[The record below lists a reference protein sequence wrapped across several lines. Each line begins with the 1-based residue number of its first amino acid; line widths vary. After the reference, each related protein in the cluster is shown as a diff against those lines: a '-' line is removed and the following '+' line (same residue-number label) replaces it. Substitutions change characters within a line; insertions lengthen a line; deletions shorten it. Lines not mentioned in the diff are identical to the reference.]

1 MAEISET
8 QSLIRTQESKLVGH
22 CIEDAVLCFLF
33 GFLGWYVSILLFR
46 IISEI
51 ITKSFFVKN

>member
-33 GFLGWYVSILLFR
+33 GFLGWFVSILLFW
-46 IISEI
+46 IISNYL
-51 ITKSFFVKN
+51 TKSFL